1 MEFLAK
7 STEQCFLNI
16 FPKKKTE
23 QEESQMSSVTTKN
36 TDMKNWIESR
46 QDRLKGFLAEGYEI
60 KTAYYISIVSW
71 LFEYLRLFIR
81 LQARLKFTDK

>member
-1 MEFLAK
+1 MFVLAYFVGTVNSSINSVVHWIFSKKYRAVFLK
-7 STEQCFLNI
+7 HFSQ
-16 FPKKKTE
+16 KKTE

-60 KTAYYISIVSW
+60 KLHNT
-71 LFEYLRLFIR
+71 
-81 LQARLKFTDK
+81 